1 MEEEDYGQEGSEMEG
16 GMVYQDEDG
25 NLIMYHGD
33 GMGEEDDEMGDEY
46 GMEGSPEQ
54 EINFDSNP
62 AFANMPPLDK
72 MRKFRRDIIKSIN
85 EYRQMN
91 SVPGVMGDILANRA
105 ASEYAEYLLT
115 GEENEQTLNDILA
128 KHMYVG
134 AVTTLVGLSMLE
146 VDEED
151 GDSHR
156 VLHGEFMDS
165 HGVLCEYQ
173 HDLERMIDG
182 KYTHVGIG
190 FAWNKEKVLVV
201 EFYSVKP
208 VTISQLTESEDG
220 GVDIRGTMLSNEVGL
235 YAARIV
241 SVKNPKKDIK
251 VVGPPNIQLDK
262 ATRNFIITIEG
273 PSDGLFYSEDPK
285 ILEIYIRKSQID
297 KIQYGVASQER
308 INVAHLELAMR
319 IPMEFLPDP
328 RTVIEDAHDRE
339 KEERD
344 AADRRKREQEEK
356 LVREA
361 QRLVRQE
368 EKKRARRNA
377 RPPKPP
383 ASTMTPNSTPL
394 LGVPLASLRNPA
406 PKRPRDSRIS
416 APLSLLTWTRNPR
429 VPRRCTPSGKPAVTT
444 ARPTMTTMLTRAM
457 TTTALTRSPT

>member
-1 MEEEDYGQEGSEMEG
+1 
-16 GMVYQDEDG
+16 
-25 NLIMYHGD
+25 
-33 GMGEEDDEMGDEY
+33 
-46 GMEGSPEQ
+46 
-54 EINFDSNP
+54 
-62 AFANMPPLDK
+62 
-72 MRKFRRDIIKSIN
+72 
-85 EYRQMN
+85 MN

-146 VDEED
+146 DDEED

-368 EKKRARRNA
+368 EKKRAREERA
-377 RPPKPP
+377 AAKAAGVDYDSEQYSSAGGP
-383 ASTMTPNSTPL
+383 AGQSEKSGSKKTKGQQDQRSAQSPDVDAKSKS
-394 LGVPLASLRNPA
+394 ASEMHSIGKAGGHHSSADDDDDVDEGDDDDGIDEITNLNQQHELR
-406 PKRPRDSRIS
+406 RELI
-416 APLSLLTWTRNPR
+416 
-429 VPRRCTPSGKPAVTT
+429 VTIEE
-444 ARPTMTTMLTRAM
+444 
-457 TTTALTRSPT
+457 ALRE